1 MAPSISIK
9 QGDTWT
15 IQVNWYNPIPGTKQ
29 PDLTSPINITGYTAK
44 VAMRSEPG
52 AAGDPVLELTS
63 DPGGGLTVDGPGG
76 GVSGRAAP
84 AQTELVPAG
93 IWHWEC
99 EIDNGTD
106 KHTLV
111 EQQIMVRPQVV
122 L

>member
-1 MAPSISIK
+1 MTPSISIK

-44 VAMRSEPG
+44 VQMRSEPG
-52 AAGDPVLELTS
+52 AAGDPVLTLTS
-63 DPGGGLTVDGPGG
+63 GVGGGLTVDGPAG
-76 GVSGRAAP
+76 GVSGKATP
-84 AQTELVPAG
+84 AQTALIPAG

-106 KHTLV
+106 RHTLV
-111 EQQIMVRPQVV
+111 EQMIMVRPQVV